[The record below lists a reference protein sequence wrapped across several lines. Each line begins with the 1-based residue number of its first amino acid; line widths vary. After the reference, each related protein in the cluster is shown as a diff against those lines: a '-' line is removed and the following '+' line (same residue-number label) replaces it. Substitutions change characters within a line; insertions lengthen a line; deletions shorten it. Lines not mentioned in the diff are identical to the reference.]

1 MASPSTSGTATS
13 DSGDLAA
20 ALEAELYTGRR
31 GDDDRGGSSDP
42 CGSVEDWAVA
52 GVARAGRGRRRPSA
66 PPTLR
71 ARPASAA
78 VDACRARPYTASQ
91 PLQSHHPASQP
102 LQSHQ
107 PVLATPGGRPS
118 ACAPRRPSARPTPA
132 PWAAYACAAG
142 STSRTSI
149 ALPSSARPGRG
160 FGGVGG
166 RWQRTLPPPPR
177 PPTPAALRPSTA
189 HRYIHDGLKLSAAE
203 AERVRCV
210 GGGVMRVGRAGQ
222 AGGGWAGGRAA
233 PPPPAHANPTAPP
246 FL

>member
-20 ALEAELYTGRR
+20 ALEAELYTGRC

-42 CGSVEDWAVA
+42 CGSAEDWAVA
-52 GVARAGRGRRRPSA
+52 GVARAGCGRRRPSA
-66 PPTLR
+66 PPRLR

-78 VDACRARPYTASQ
+78 VDACRARPY
-91 PLQSHHPASQP
+91 PASQP

-142 STSRTSI
+142 STWRTSI
-149 ALPSSARPGRG
+149 ALPSSARPGGG

-166 RWQRTLPPPPR
+166 WWQRTLPPPPR
-177 PPTPAALRPSTA
+177 PPTPPALRPSTA

-210 GGGVMRVGRAGQ
+210 GGGVMRGCGWWLWVMAV
-222 AGGGWAGGRAA
+222 GGG
-233 PPPPAHANPTAPP
+233 
-246 FL
+246 